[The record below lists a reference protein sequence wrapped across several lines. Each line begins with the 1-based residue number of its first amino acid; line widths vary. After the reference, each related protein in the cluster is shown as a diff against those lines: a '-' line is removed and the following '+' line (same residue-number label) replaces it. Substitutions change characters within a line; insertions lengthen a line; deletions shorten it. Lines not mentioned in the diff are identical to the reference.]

1 MKNVRLVL
9 GSGGA
14 RGMAH
19 IGVIEEL
26 QKAGFEIKEV
36 AGCSMG
42 AIVGGLYCAG
52 HLNEYKHWLVSLS
65 RFDVFKLLDFT
76 LSSQGIVKGDRVFKA
91 IEQLIG
97 YHEIDKFP
105 VPFTAVA
112 CDLIAREEIYFR
124 SGSLFKAL
132 RASVAIPTIF
142 TPVIDGQ
149 RQLVDG
155 GVLNPLPMNLVKR
168 EADEWLVAVNVNGNK
183 PDTKKIVAPV
193 ANEEKAAY
201 LRMLDHFRTQIL
213 RFDSKAEETV
223 EKLGFFDLLNKS
235 YDLTSDR
242 LTELMIEIHK
252 PDLVVEISR
261 DACGVFEFYRANE
274 IIESGRNAFK
284 KALEVKLSAQ

>member
-26 QKAGFEIKEV
+26 QKAGFVIKEV

-97 YHEIDKFP
+97 YHEIDKFQI
-105 VPFTAVA
+105 PFTAVA

-142 TPVIDGQ
+142 TPVIDGH

-183 PDTKKIVAPV
+183 PDTKKVVAPV

-284 KALEVKLSAQ
+284 KALEVKQSAQ

>member
-26 QKAGFEIKEV
+26 QKAGFVIKEV

-52 HLNEYKHWLVSLS
+52 HMDEYKHWLISLS

-97 YHEIDKFP
+97 YHEIDKFTI
-105 VPFTAVA
+105 PFTAVA

-142 TPVIDGQ
+142 TPVVDGQ

-168 EADEWLVAVNVNGNK
+168 EPDEWLVAVNVNGNK
-183 PDTKKIVAPV
+183 ADIKKVAAPV
-193 ANEEKAAY
+193 VNEEKAAY

-223 EKLGFFDLLNKS
+223 EKLGFFDLMNKS
-235 YDLTSDR
+235 YDITLDR
-242 LTELMIEIHK
+242 LTDLMIEMHK

-274 IIESGRNAFK
+274 IIEEGRIAFK
-284 KALEVKLSAQ
+284 KALEAKQAQ

>member
-26 QKAGFEIKEV
+26 QKAGFVIKEV

-105 VPFTAVA
+105 IPFTAVA
-112 CDLIAREEIYFR
+112 CDLIARKEIYFR

-168 EADEWLVAVNVNGNK
+168 EPDEWLVAVNVNGNK
-183 PDTKKIVAPV
+183 RDVKKVAVPV
-193 ANEEKAAY
+193 VNEEKAAY

-223 EKLGFFDLLNKS
+223 EKLGFFDLMNKS

-242 LTELMIEIHK
+242 LTDLMIEIHK

-274 IIESGRNAFK
+274 IIEEGRSAFK
-284 KALEVKLSAQ
+284 KALEAKLPAQ

>member
-26 QKAGFEIKEV
+26 EREGFTIKEV

-52 HLNEYKHWLVSLS
+52 HLVEYKHWLVSLS

-76 LSSQGIVKGDRVFKA
+76 FSSQGFVKGERVFKA

-97 YHEIDKFP
+97 DQHIEKFK
-105 VPFTAVA
+105 VPFSAVA
-112 CDLIAREEIYFR
+112 TDLVMKEEVVYR

-132 RASVAIPTIF
+132 RASVAIPTVF
-142 TPVIDGQ
+142 TPVTEGQ

-155 GVLNPLPMNLVKR
+155 GVLNPLPLNHVAR
-168 EADEWLVAVNVNGNK
+168 QEGDWLVAVNLNGN
-183 PDTKKIVAPV
+183 APIAKNATV
-193 ANEEKAAY
+193 VVNEQRAAY
-201 LRMLDHFRTQIL
+201 LRMLDQFRTQIL
-213 RFDSKAEETV
+213 RFDNKAEETV
-223 EKLGFFDLLNKS
+223 EKLGFFDILNKS
-235 YDLTSDR
+235 YDLTQDR
-242 LTELMIEIHK
+242 LTDLMIEMHK
-252 PDLVVEISR
+252 PDLMVNISR

-274 IIESGRNAFK
+274 IIDEGRKQFK
-284 KALEVKLSAQ
+284 KALAEKHA